1 MDLKN
6 LKIDDIKAKILSM
19 ADKKTLIKFGIGIG
33 SIVFFLIIYYSI
45 LNPIVQT
52 KKVKLKEMLNKK
64 DEIVK
69 FEKEIKKNKARIKK
83 IKPGYLKHSTLF
95 HSKEE
100 VEGLYQSLSQHAG
113 INGLIIS
120 RIEKKE
126 PIAVTKGS
134 GKKKKKKKKKK
145 AKSKKNIAYYKIPV
159 NFEIRGNFLG
169 YIKFKRAISL
179 SKKMLNFDKESVQ
192 LVKGDSTGTIV
203 AKGVLTIV
211 GLTDEFN

>member
-1 MDLKN
+1 V
-6 LKIDDIKAKILSM
+6 AK
-19 ADKKTLIKFGIGIG
+19 
-33 SIVFFLIIYYSI
+33 
-45 LNPIVQT
+45 
-52 KKVKLKEMLNKK
+52 
-64 DEIVK
+64 
-69 FEKEIKKNKARIKK
+69 R
-83 IKPGYLKHSTLF
+83 
-95 HSKEE
+95 
-100 VEGLYQSLSQHAG
+100 
-113 INGLIIS
+113 
-120 RIEKKE
+120 
-126 PIAVTKGS
+126 S

-145 AKSKKNIAYYKIPV
+145 TKSKKNIAYYKIPV

>member
-1 MDLKN
+1 
-6 LKIDDIKAKILSM
+6 M
-19 ADKKTLIKFGIGIG
+19 A
-33 SIVFFLIIYYSI
+33 
-45 LNPIVQT
+45 
-52 KKVKLKEMLNKK
+52 
-64 DEIVK
+64 
-69 FEKEIKKNKARIKK
+69 
-83 IKPGYLKHSTLF
+83 
-95 HSKEE
+95 
-100 VEGLYQSLSQHAG
+100 
-113 INGLIIS
+113 
-120 RIEKKE
+120 
-126 PIAVTKGS
+126 KGS